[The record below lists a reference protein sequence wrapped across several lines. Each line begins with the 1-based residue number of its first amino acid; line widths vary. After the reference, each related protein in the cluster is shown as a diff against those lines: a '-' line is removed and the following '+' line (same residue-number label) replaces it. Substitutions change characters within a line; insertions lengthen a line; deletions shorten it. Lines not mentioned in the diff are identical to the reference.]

1 MRANFIQVTSLKKQI
16 FFKPSYF
23 MKNSTQYGNQRPLKN
38 HNSNSLNKK
47 KYQKKSDLNKLIIQI
62 IKKKK

>member
-1 MRANFIQVTSLKKQI
+1 
-16 FFKPSYF
+16 

-38 HNSNSLNKK
+38 HNFNPLNKK

>member
-1 MRANFIQVTSLKKQI
+1 MRANFIQVTSLKKQF
-16 FFKPSYF
+16 FFKPNYF
-23 MKNSTQYGNQRPLKN
+23 MKNLTQYGNQRPLKN
-38 HNSNSLNKK
+38 HNFNPLNKK